1 MLAERCSRLLDR
13 TWFPPAGDPSLEA
26 RKLAVLRIATGFLV
40 AWRNG
45 AIALDARYFFEPT
58 VLGGHS
64 IQVQAACALVECLLG
79 VGLAVGVLPRTCAG
93 VLLFTHAWFSAW
105 TGTYNLG
112 PMLLVPVFGA
122 FAVLDTG
129 CLALA
134 VRPRRPAPAPLV
146 RLVYATLFLAFAG
159 WNLQALLL
167 YHLQDPSWLG
177 GRTFMI
183 MCTNSYLG
191 VFYRAFRG
199 WCAFSPGTLL
209 ALSLAVVSL
218 QTLFQAAMIPMMF
231 TRWGARYVMVWG
243 WVFALGSLLLLHL
256 TLLPFVEIIY
266 WAALFLPAGWFGWAG
281 RNQPSGPV
289 HGKPG
294 QSRCAAAIP
303 FLLCYQA
310 LLVLYYGNVILRRP
324 QGSRIGDP
332 LLVYAGLV
340 APDVFNKTDLRMGD
354 RWAVVF
360 RVAGGR
366 REVVPFDGTDG
377 SRLSFH
383 GSDLLVFANSIQWRR
398 SMIGC
403 GDLAAYHSPGHPGF
417 AFASQIAR
425 FDYRRRGSTGS
436 GEYLVT
442 IYGSDATDAAAGLQT
457 AGFEGTPATSF
468 TLVVGR

>member
-199 WCAFSPGTLL
+199 WCAFSPG
-209 ALSLAVVSL
+209 
-218 QTLFQAAMIPMMF
+218 
-231 TRWGARYVMVWG
+231 
-243 WVFALGSLLLLHL
+243 
-256 TLLPFVEIIY
+256 
-266 WAALFLPAGWFGWAG
+266 
-281 RNQPSGPV
+281 
-289 HGKPG
+289 K
-294 QSRCAAAIP
+294 
-303 FLLCYQA
+303 
-310 LLVLYYGNVILRRP
+310 
-324 QGSRIGDP
+324 RI
-332 LLVYAGLV
+332 
-340 APDVFNKTDLRMGD
+340 
-354 RWAVVF
+354 
-360 RVAGGR
+360 
-366 REVVPFDGTDG
+366 
-377 SRLSFH
+377 
-383 GSDLLVFANSIQWRR
+383 
-398 SMIGC
+398 
-403 GDLAAYHSPGHPGF
+403 
-417 AFASQIAR
+417 
-425 FDYRRRGSTGS
+425 
-436 GEYLVT
+436 
-442 IYGSDATDAAAGLQT
+442 
-457 AGFEGTPATSF
+457 
-468 TLVVGR
+468 